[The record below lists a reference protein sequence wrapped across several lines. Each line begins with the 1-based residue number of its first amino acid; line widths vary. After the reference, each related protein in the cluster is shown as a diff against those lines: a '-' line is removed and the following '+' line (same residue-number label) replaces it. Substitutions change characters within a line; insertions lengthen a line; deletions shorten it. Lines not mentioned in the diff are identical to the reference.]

1 MIETIAGKESRP
13 TSARHDG
20 RVTHSSPPIV
30 LELILV
36 LDPTVDFLLKAS
48 PAPVAVGGRSGLLA
62 PGFLAT
68 GYWPLLALR
77 SSAERICVAD
87 SASALNTHHYAAT
100 SDADYQG
107 RMGD

>member
-68 GYWPLLALR
+68 GYWLLATGSAKFRRANLR
-77 SSAERICVAD
+77 CRFGVCA
-87 SASALNTHHYAAT
+87 
-100 SDADYQG
+100 
-107 RMGD
+107 